1 MENKK
6 YTKETKIYK
15 FKLGGSGRWT
25 NYQRA
30 LSDDELDL
38 LKFAQMKG
46 YVVSGNDA
54 PRGGKSGDFFKVVK
68 YFTTNSMSKKRAE
81 FVKAREAELNSV
93 LESEKF
99 DEFSTIS
106 DIGSFKID
114 GVCYSNFYGDG
125 ENRCEVCRC
134 DEEGFKTA
142 EMLTRRQ
149 VYNKKEPLTIVKFD
163 APKTISVAIS
173 DGDDSFGARKVE
185 NALGFCIWCAKL
197 KIFVKRA

>member
-1 MENKK
+1 MKNKK
-6 YTKETKIYK
+6 YTTETKIYK
-15 FKLGGSGRWT
+15 FKFGGSGRWT

-30 LSDDELDL
+30 LSDDELAL
-38 LKFAQMKG
+38 LNFAQSLG

-54 PRGGKSGDFFKVVK
+54 PRGGKTGDYFKVVK
-68 YFTTNSMSKKRAE
+68 YFTTNSMEKKRAE
-81 FVKAREAELNSV
+81 YIKNRRAALESV
-93 LESEKF
+93 LESVRVNV
-99 DEFSTIS
+99 FSTIS

-149 VYNKKEPLTIVKFD
+149 VYNKKEPFYLVKFD
-163 APKTISVAIS
+163 APKTISISIS
-173 DGDDSFGARKVE
+173 DVDDSFGVRKVE

>member
-6 YTKETKIYK
+6 YKTGTKIYK

-25 NYQRA
+25 NYYSA
-30 LSDDELDL
+30 IVEDELAL
-38 LKFAQMKG
+38 LNFAQSLG

-54 PRGGKSGDFFKVVK
+54 PRGGKTGDYFKVVK
-68 YFTTNSMSKKRAE
+68 YFTTNSMEKKRAE
-81 FVKAREAELNSV
+81 YIKNRRAALESV
-93 LESEKF
+93 LESVRVNV
-99 DEFSTIS
+99 FSTIS

-125 ENRCEVCRC
+125 RNIVEVCAC
-134 DEEGFKTA
+134 DAA
-142 EMLTRRQ
+142 EFAKREIVSRRQ
-149 VYNKKEPLTIVKFD
+149 VFNKNEPFSLVKFD
-163 APKTISVAIS
+163 APETVKVAVS
-173 DGDDSFGARKVE
+173 DVDNSFGVREVK